1 MKVAIPTNDQIKI
14 SKDILNC
21 KGFLIYEVDNHALV
35 DYEFHE
41 NPKMNLDS
49 EALETLSKTL
59 KECSTIICA
68 PINSIVKTR
77 LKEEKKQILVTM
89 EENAKKA
96 LINLMCR
103 V

>member
-21 KGFLIYEVDNHALV
+21 KGFLIYEIDDHSLV
-35 DYEFHE
+35 DYKYIK
-41 NPKMNLDS
+41 NPAFDC
-49 EALETLSKTL
+49 EANSFELLSQTI
-59 KECSTIICA
+59 KECKTIICS
-68 PINSIVKTR
+68 PLEPLVKKR
-77 LKEEKKQILVTM
+77 LKEENKQILVTM